1 MLLSYT
7 FGWKTK
13 SSPITKIRIAPEAKP
28 RVSRSAV
35 KKAMTLKGSRIPI
48 FLSQN
53 TKKFSFPLLTQ
64 SRWRRRK

>member
-48 FLSQN
+48 FFSQN
-53 TKKFSFPLLTQ
+53 RKKF
-64 SRWRRRK
+64 